1 MLSKAHISRIKALH
15 QKAFRIEAGLFIAE
29 GEKLMEDLLNSGME
43 AVEIFMLEAAFRRSA
58 DRLPDGA
65 GIFTVGIGEMEK
77 ITSLS
82 TPSPVM
88 GIFRMKKTGGFNPDC
103 LKNEIVLALDEIRDP
118 GNLGTII
125 RTADWFGIKHIVCS
139 PGCVELY
146 NPKVVQS
153 TMGSLARVD
162 VFYTDLQSL
171 LTNIPQSVPVVGTL
185 LEGENIYTTKH
196 VHNGIVIVGNEAHGI
211 SDALK
216 PLITSKL
223 FIPPKCTVTGSRPES
238 LNASVATAIV
248 LSEIFRQQNFS

>member
-29 GEKLMEDLLNSGME
+29 GEKLVEDLLNSGME

-58 DRLPDGA
+58 DRLPDGT
-65 GIFTVGIGEMEK
+65 GTSVSIGEMER

-82 TPSPVM
+82 TPSPVI
-88 GIFRMKKTGGFNPDC
+88 GIFRMKKTGEFNPDC
-103 LKNEIVLALDEIRDP
+103 LNNEIVLALDEIRDP

-125 RTADWFGIKHIVCS
+125 RTADWFGIKNIVCS

-162 VFYTDLQSL
+162 VFYPDLQSL
-171 LTNIPQSVPVVGTL
+171 LTNIPKSVPVIGTL
-185 LEGENIYTTKH
+185 LEGENIYTSKPIH
-196 VHNGIVIVGNEAHGI
+196 HGVVIVGNEAHGI

-216 PLITSKL
+216 SLITHRL
-223 FIPPKCTVTGSRPES
+223 FIPPKCLVTGARPES

-248 LSEIFRQQNFS
+248 LSEIFRQQNYS